1 VAPVR
6 AHFVNENV
14 GGHATLH
21 QAVRAALVDYP
32 EVAATFFDVPPPSL
46 ARRLVSARV
55 PGASTDWDLQPLRD
69 QLAKS
74 AVVRAHLSRCL
85 GGAAAPEVLHVYTHN
100 VALLSPD
107 LLRRVPSV
115 VSLDA
120 TNRQNAYR
128 LPQHRPG
135 RMTPVLL
142 RPTMA
147 LERRVYDAATRVVA
161 QSSWAATSLHED
173 YGIDADRVV
182 IIPFGITVPPPPAR
196 PDTGAGGLPRITFIG
211 RSMDR
216 KGGWR
221 LLEVW
226 RRHLRDRSRLTLV
239 TLDAV
244 ASEPGLEVR
253 NDVRPGD
260 GQAERLLAETDV
272 FAFPTELDTFGYAAI
287 EAMAAE
293 VPVVA
298 TRTAGVPEVVEDGV
312 TGLLVDVGDDEALTE
327 ALVALLDDPDR
338 RRRLGT
344 AGRRRVLERFDAR
357 VTTRALLEVL
367 AEAVS
372 DAGGRR

>member
-1 VAPVR
+1 VR
-6 AHFVNENV
+6 PHFVNENV

-21 QAVRAALVDYP
+21 QAVRASLATHP
-32 EVAATFFDVPPPSL
+32 EVDATFFDVPPPSFG
-46 ARRLVSARV
+46 RRLVSARV
-55 PGASTDWDLQPLRD
+55 PGARTDWDLQPLRD

-74 AVVRAHLSRCL
+74 VVVRAHLERL
-85 GGAAAPEVLHVYTHN
+85 LRQDLRPEVLHVYTHN
-100 VALLSPD
+100 VALLSPSA
-107 LLRRVPSV
+107 LRRLPSV

-135 RMTPVLL
+135 RMTPLL
-142 RPTMA
+142 LKPTMA
-147 LERRVYDAATRVVA
+147 LERRVYGAATRIVA
-161 QSSWAATSLHED
+161 QSAWAAASLRED
-173 YGIDADRVV
+173 YGIGADRLTV
-182 IIPFGITVPPPPAR
+182 IPFGITVPPPPAR
-196 PDTGAGGLPRITFIG
+196 AGTEDGAPPRITFIG

-221 LLEVW
+221 LLDVW
-226 RRHLRDRSRLTLV
+226 RRELRRRSRLTLV

-244 ASEPGLEVR
+244 PPEPGLEVR

-272 FAFPTELDTFGYAAI
+272 FAFPSELDTFGYAAI

-298 TRTAGVPEVVEDGV
+298 TRTAGVPEVVADGE
-312 TGLLVDVGDDEALTE
+312 TGILFDVGDDDALAA
-327 ALVALLDDPDR
+327 ALLRLLDDRDL

-357 VTTRALLEVL
+357 VTTAALLEVL
-367 AEAVS
+367 AQAISEAT
-372 DAGGRR
+372 AAP